1 MKYLQLACAATLSTV
16 VSLSTAAF
24 TLDETNRVA
33 ISILSYAAGSM
44 EDDISET
51 ADYGVLRLISAQWEQ
66 AEEILRAQNVLVST
80 SEVISASVPDRPGGL
95 SSLLSVL
102 AKENIDIS
110 YMYSV
115 FGKAN
120 SGANMVFKVNDVDG
134 VEKILVENGF
144 EINTID

>member
-1 MKYLQLACAATLSTV
+1 MALKQISIFLENRAGQLAEIT
-16 VSLSTAAF
+16 
-24 TLDETNRVA
+24 
-33 ISILSYAAGSM
+33 SILAENNIDLRALH
-44 EDDISET
+44 ISET

-80 SEVISASVPDRPGGL
+80 SEVISASVPDKPGGL

-102 AKENIDIS
+102 AKENVDIS

-120 SGANMVFKVNDVDG
+120 GGANMVFKVSDVDG